1 MVSSLEK
8 QSFKASQFEAAK
20 GGTATDVLKNIPSV
34 TVNAE
39 GEITVRGSKGFLI
52 LVNGKPSQ
60 IDAATLLSQIPAN
73 TIEKIEMITAPLPN
87 MMLMEKLNYQYHNQ
101 NRYKRRHFV
110 VNQFTIWTS
119 SYQKVL

>member
-39 GEITVRGSKGFLI
+39 GR
-52 LVNGKPSQ
+52 
-60 IDAATLLSQIPAN
+60 LL
-73 TIEKIEMITAPLPN
+73 
-87 MMLMEKLNYQYHNQ
+87 
-101 NRYKRRHFV
+101 
-110 VNQFTIWTS
+110 
-119 SYQKVL
+119 